1 MTSHPLESFNLMG
14 NYSPPILRSLELTEE
29 TTPGV
34 YTAPSYPM
42 GETRPPYSENFQ
54 SDGGDMTQPSRVFQF
69 HGRDIP
75 PKAGNS

>member
-34 YTAPSYPM
+34 HS
-42 GETRPPYSENFQ
+42 SQ
-54 SDGGDMTQPSRVFQF
+54 LSDGGDTAPIF
-69 HGRDIP
+69 
-75 PKAGNS
+75 